1 LLISKLMVLRDHP
14 ITAGD
19 EDSGVRLR
27 AAVGRLARRLR
38 ETKAGSGLTPTQ
50 ISVLFTIARHGPLS
64 LTELAEREA
73 LNPTM
78 LSRVLGNLCESG
90 LARRT
95 TDTADR
101 RVALAEATAT
111 GRRLR
116 ERIQR
121 ERSVALAAHLA
132 QLGSGDRQSIIDAIP
147 ALETLA
153 ERLH

>member
-1 LLISKLMVLRDHP
+1 MALRDHP

-19 EDSGVRLR
+19 EDYGVRLR

-64 LTELAEREA
+64 LAELAEREA

-101 RVALAEATAT
+101 RAALAEATPA

-153 ERLH
+153 ERLR

>member
-1 LLISKLMVLRDHP
+1 MVLRDHP

-64 LTELAEREA
+64 LAELAEREA

-101 RVALAEATAT
+101 RAALAEATPA

-153 ERLH
+153 ERLR

>member
-1 LLISKLMVLRDHP
+1 MRTDE
-14 ITAGD
+14 TTEAGQ
-19 EDSGVRLR
+19 EDAGVRLR
-27 AAVGRLARRLR
+27 VAVGRLARRLR

-50 ISVLFTIARHGPLS
+50 ISVLFTVVRCGPLS

-78 LSRVLGNLCESG
+78 LSRVLGGLCEAG
-90 LARRT
+90 LTRRT

-101 RVALAEATAT
+101 RVAVAEATAA

-116 ERIQR
+116 ARIQH

-132 QLGSGDRQSIIDAIP
+132 ALEPAARAAILDAIP

-153 ERLH
+153 ERLR

>member
-1 LLISKLMVLRDHP
+1 MLLREHP
-14 ITAGD
+14 IPAGD

-50 ISVLFTIARHGPLS
+50 ISVLFTIARQGRLP

-78 LSRVLGNLCESG
+78 LSRVLGNLCEAG
-90 LARRT
+90 LVRRT
-95 TDTADR
+95 TDTVDR
-101 RVALAEATAT
+101 RVALAEATAA
-111 GRRLR
+111 GKRLR

-121 ERSVALAAHLA
+121 ERSAALAAHLA
-132 QLGSGDRQSIIDAIP
+132 QLEPGDRQAIIDAIP

-153 ERLH
+153 ERLR

>member
-1 LLISKLMVLRDHP
+1 MALRDHP

-19 EDSGVRLR
+19 EDYGVRLR

-95 TDTADR
+95 VDTADR
-101 RVALAEATAT
+101 RVAVAEATVA

-121 ERSVALAAHLA
+121 ERSAALAAHLA
-132 QLGSGDRQSIIDAIP
+132 QLESRERQAIIDAIP
-147 ALETLA
+147 ALEALA
-153 ERLH
+153 ERLR